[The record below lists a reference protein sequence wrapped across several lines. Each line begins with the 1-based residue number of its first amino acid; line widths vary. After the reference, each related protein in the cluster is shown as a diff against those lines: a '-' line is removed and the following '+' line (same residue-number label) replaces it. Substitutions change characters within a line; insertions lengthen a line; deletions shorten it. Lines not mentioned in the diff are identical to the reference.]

1 MVGVARQPL
10 TRGLIGFLQQL
21 LARLT
26 GCSLSLF
33 GYLHEV
39 ASLAPAVQKVP
50 TSLAPEECGNRSHV
64 VSLAAVMQEQAWG
77 LASRQTKMTGQ
88 AS

>member
-1 MVGVARQPL
+1 MYQPL
-10 TRGLIGFLQQL
+10 GW
-21 LARLT
+21 LT

-39 ASLAPAVQKVP
+39 ASLAPVVQKTP
-50 TSLAPEECGNRSHV
+50 MILAPEERENRSHA
-64 VSLAAVMQEQAWG
+64 VSLAAVMQERAWG
-77 LASRQTKMTGQ
+77 PASRQTKVAGQ

>member
-1 MVGVARQPL
+1 MIK
-10 TRGLIGFLQQL
+10 GLIGSLHQP

-39 ASLAPAVQKVP
+39 VSLAPAVQKVP
-50 TSLAPEECGNRSHV
+50 TSLAPEERGNRSHA

-77 LASRQTKMTGQ
+77 PASRQTKVTGQ